1 VRQSIRGYADGVVA
15 RAGTAGPTDVATV
28 AAELAAVRGVIAASD
43 DLRLALSDP
52 GIAVPARRGVLH
64 DLFGAHVGPATLG
77 LIDFVL
83 GADRATDSLDDIDW
97 LADHFDAANRNLEPV
112 GDVVLGTKGAE
123 ERIDGYATAVLQT
136 VQGERA
142 LGNVE
147 DELFRFARVVA
158 GSEDLRQAVS
168 NRDLPAPVRRRLVSD
183 LLTDKASPATTL
195 LATYA
200 TQIGR
205 PRDYEDLL
213 EFLVDRIAAES
224 NRRMADVRSA
234 RPLDEEQERRL
245 AAALGRAVGR
255 DVEIRVTVDPSVVA
269 GFVATIGDTVVDGS
283 ARHQLDLLRER
294 LVTPEA
300 PDTNI
305 TTGERH

>member
-1 VRQSIRGYADGVVA
+1 MRQSIRGYADGVLA
-15 RAGTAGPTDVATV
+15 LAGGAGGPDVATL
-28 AAELAAVRGVIAASD
+28 AGELAAVRAVVAGAD
-43 DLRLALSDP
+43 DLRLSLSDP
-52 GIAVPARRGVLH
+52 GIPVPARRGVLH
-64 DLFGAHVGPATLG
+64 DLFGPHIGPAALG
-77 LIDFVL
+77 LLDFVL
-83 GADRATDSLDDIDW
+83 DADRATDSVDDIDW
-97 LADHFDAANRNLEPV
+97 LADHFDAASRNLEPI

-123 ERIDGYATAVLQT
+123 ERIDGYATAILQT

-158 GSEDLRQAVS
+158 GADELRDALS
-168 NRDLPAPVRRRLVSD
+168 NRDLPVSVRLGLVSD
-183 LLTDKASPATTL
+183 LLKDKVSQATML

-200 TQIGR
+200 THVGR
-205 PRDYEDLL
+205 PRDYEALL
-213 EFLVDRIAAES
+213 EFVIDRIAAES
-224 NRRMADVRSA
+224 NRRLADVRSA
-234 RPLDEEQERRL
+234 LPLDEEQERRL

-255 DVEIRVTVDPSVVA
+255 EVEIRVTVDPSVVA
-269 GFVATIGDTVVDGS
+269 GFVATVGDTVVDGS

-300 PDTNI
+300 VNTNI